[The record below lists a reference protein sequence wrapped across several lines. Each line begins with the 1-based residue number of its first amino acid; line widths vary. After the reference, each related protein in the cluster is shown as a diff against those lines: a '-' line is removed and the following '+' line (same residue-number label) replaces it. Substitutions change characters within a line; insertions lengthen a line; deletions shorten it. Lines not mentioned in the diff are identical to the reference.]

1 MSSNLKMP
9 SQVKRKRIRKSTKR
23 GKSKQVMQS
32 WERRKCDKN
41 VLYEKRLNIVELP
54 KQENQGKEGS

>member
-1 MSSNLKMP
+1 
-9 SQVKRKRIRKSTKR
+9 
-23 GKSKQVMQS
+23 MQS